1 MSLSPNMFKMA
12 SIKLKNAIGKPVYEK
27 YTFVDGESDT
37 WPPSIDQLIDETY
50 WDEPLISHRVGGKK
64 PEKGEYPI
72 GDDGKPLSVEGEG
85 GSGARAQDG
94 SKAMASAIAESGKS
108 NERGLIG
115 IANAMLGGAAK
126 QRVSLS
132 CAWNGASI
140 ATPAEDENE
149 KMSSVMSRLKNRNP
163 NADVFRLSDDDV
175 SKVRGDSATHFLS
188 YSICDRK
195 QGSAADGLVLTKTAD
210 ELRQDDCTVGSL
222 RIVGS
227 SDISIEVSIKE
238 KPVGTVVADLF

>member
-1 MSLSPNMFKMA
+1 MLKMA
-12 SIKLKNAIGKPVYEK
+12 TIKLKNELGKPVYEK

-37 WPPSIDQLIDETY
+37 WPPSIDQLIDETH
-50 WDEPLISHRVGGKK
+50 WDEPLISNRVGGKK
-64 PEKGEYPI
+64 PKRGEFPI
-72 GDDGKPLSVEGEG
+72 GDDGMPLPVEGENG
-85 GSGARAQDG
+85 GFSAGTRNG
-94 SKAMASAIAESGKS
+94 SEAMASAIAESGKS

-115 IANAMLGGAAK
+115 IANAILGGAVK

-132 CAWNGASI
+132 CSWNAASI

-163 NADVFRLSDDDV
+163 NSDVFRLSDDDV
-175 SKVRGDSATHFLS
+175 SKVRGDSASHFLS
-188 YSICDRK
+188 YSIRDRG
-195 QGSAADGLVLTKTAD
+195 QGSEVDGLVLTKTRG
-210 ELRQDDCTVGSL
+210 ELHQDDCTVGSL

-227 SDISIEVSIKE
+227 GDISIEVSIKE